1 MLAHQSR
8 ASEETSHP
16 LRTVLS
22 GIESRKVMTKVG
34 ATTLLDTRGRRYKEA
49 AKEATLCVKVPN

>member
-1 MLAHQSR
+1 
-8 ASEETSHP
+8 
-16 LRTVLS
+16 
-22 GIESRKVMTKVG
+22 MTKVG